1 MRQLESYC
9 LTMAVAEVV
18 NPSAFTEVES
28 RVLDATKLAIEKW
41 GVSRFTVA
49 DVCDLS
55 GVSRATVYRMF
66 PGGKEILL
74 EALHV
79 RSLDEFFTTLLDR
92 AQGAKSLE
100 DLLVRCIVSA
110 TTELRNDEHL
120 AMMLAT
126 EPGTTLMQFTIDGL
140 SRIVR
145 VAASYLAPLVADF
158 LPKREADALVEVLS
172 RLVIS
177 YFLTPSDRYDFT
189 SETSVAKFL
198 NTHINIHELT
208 KQN

>member
-1 MRQLESYC
+1 
-9 LTMAVAEVV
+9 MASAVDA
-18 NPSAFTEVES
+18 NLSAFTVVET

-49 DVCDLS
+49 DVCELAD
-55 GVSRATVYRMF
+55 VSRATLYRMF
-66 PGGKEILL
+66 PGGKEVLL
-74 EALHV
+74 EVLHV

-92 AQGAKSLE
+92 ADGAKSLE

-110 TTELRNDEHL
+110 TTQLRNDQHL

-145 VAASYLAPLVADF
+145 VAASYLEPHVSNF
-158 LPKREADALVEVLS
+158 LPKREADALVEVLA

-177 YFLTPSDRYDFT
+177 YFLTPSDHFDFT
-189 SETSVAKFL
+189 DSASAAKFL
-198 NTHINIHELT
+198 NTHINIHELS
-208 KQN
+208 KK

>member
-1 MRQLESYC
+1 MTISA
-9 LTMAVAEVV
+9 TA
-18 NPSAFTEVES
+18 NPASFTEIET

-55 GVSRATVYRMF
+55 NVSRATVYRMF
-66 PGGKEILL
+66 PGGKEVLL

-79 RSLDEFFTTLLDR
+79 RSLDEFFTTLLAR
-92 AQGAKSLE
+92 AEGAKSLE

-110 TTELRNDEHL
+110 TTELRNDQHL

-158 LPKREADALVEVLS
+158 LPKREADALVEVLA

-177 YFLTPSDRYDFT
+177 YFLTPSDRFDFT
-189 SETSVAKFL
+189 NEASTAKFL
-198 NTHINIHELT
+198 NAHINIHQLT
-208 KQN
+208 K

>member
-1 MRQLESYC
+1 
-9 LTMAVAEVV
+9 MASAVDA
-18 NPSAFTEVES
+18 NPSAFTVVET

-41 GVSRFTVA
+41 GVSRFTIS
-49 DVCDLS
+49 DVCVLAD
-55 GVSRATVYRMF
+55 VSRATLYRMF
-66 PGGKEILL
+66 PGGKEVLL
-74 EALHV
+74 EVLHV

-92 AQGAKSLE
+92 ADGAKSLE

-110 TTELRNDEHL
+110 TTQLRNDQHL

-145 VAASYLAPLVADF
+145 VAASYLAPHVSNF
-158 LPKREADALVEVLS
+158 LPKREADALVEVLA

-177 YFLTPSDRYDFT
+177 YFLTPSDHFDFT
-189 SETSVAKFL
+189 DSASAAKFL

-208 KQN
+208 KK

>member
-1 MRQLESYC
+1 
-9 LTMAVAEVV
+9 MAIAVDA
-18 NPSAFTEVES
+18 NQSAFTALET

-49 DVCDLS
+49 DVCELAN
-55 GVSRATVYRMF
+55 VSRATLYRMF

-74 EALHV
+74 EVLHV
-79 RSLDEFFTTLLDR
+79 RSLDEFFTTLLAR
-92 AQGAKSLE
+92 ADGAKSLE

-110 TTELRNDEHL
+110 TTELRNDQHL

-145 VAASYLAPLVADF
+145 VAASYLAPHVSNF
-158 LPKREADALVEVLS
+158 LPKREADALVEVLA

-177 YFLTPSDRYDFT
+177 YFLTPSDHFDFT
-189 SETSVAKFL
+189 DTASAAKFL
-198 NTHINIHELT
+198 NTYINIHELS
-208 KQN
+208 KK

>member
-1 MRQLESYC
+1 
-9 LTMAVAEVV
+9 MANAVDA
-18 NPSAFTEVES
+18 NQSAFTALET

-41 GVSRFTVA
+41 GVSRFTIA
-49 DVCDLS
+49 DVCVLAD
-55 GVSRATVYRMF
+55 VSRATLYRMF
-66 PGGKEILL
+66 PGGKEVLL
-74 EALHV
+74 EVLHV

-92 AQGAKSLE
+92 ADGAKSLE

-110 TTELRNDEHL
+110 TTQLRNDQHL

-145 VAASYLAPLVADF
+145 VAASYLAPHVSNF
-158 LPKREADALVEVLS
+158 LPKREADALVEVLA

-177 YFLTPSDRYDFT
+177 YFLTPSDHFDFT
-189 SETSVAKFL
+189 DSASAAKFL

-208 KQN
+208 KK

>member
-1 MRQLESYC
+1 MASATTDKPTAFNALE
-9 LTMAVAEVV
+9 T
-18 NPSAFTEVES
+18 
-28 RVLDATKLAIEKW
+28 RVLDATKIAIEKW
-41 GVSRFTVA
+41 GVSRFTVN
-49 DVCDLS
+49 DVCVLAN
-55 GVSRATVYRMF
+55 VSRATLYRMF

-79 RSLDEFFTTLLDR
+79 RSLDEFFTTLLAHAD
-92 AQGAKSLE
+92 GANSLE
-100 DLLVRCIVSA
+100 DLLVRCIVAA

-145 VAASYLAPLVADF
+145 VASAYLAPLVADF
-158 LPKREADALVEVLS
+158 LPKREADALVEVLA

-177 YFLTPSDRYDFT
+177 YFLTPSDHFDFT
-189 SETSVAKFL
+189 DRASTAKFL
-198 NTHINIHELT
+198 NTHINIHELS
-208 KQN
+208 KK

>member
-1 MRQLESYC
+1 
-9 LTMAVAEVV
+9 MAIAVYA
-18 NPSAFTEVES
+18 NQSAFTAVET

-49 DVCDLS
+49 DVCELAN
-55 GVSRATVYRMF
+55 VSRATLYRMF

-74 EALHV
+74 EVLHV
-79 RSLDEFFTTLLDR
+79 RSLDEFFTTLLAR
-92 AQGAKSLE
+92 ADGAKSLE

-110 TTELRNDEHL
+110 TTELRNDQHL

-145 VAASYLAPLVADF
+145 VAASYLAPHVSNF
-158 LPKREADALVEVLS
+158 LPKREADALVEVLA

-177 YFLTPSDRYDFT
+177 YFLTPSDHFDFT
-189 SETSVAKFL
+189 DTASAAKFL
-198 NTHINIHELT
+198 NTYINIHELS
-208 KQN
+208 KK

>member
-1 MRQLESYC
+1 MSISA
-9 LTMAVAEVV
+9 TA
-18 NPSAFTEVES
+18 NPASFTEVET
-28 RVLDATKLAIEKW
+28 RVLDATKFAIEKW

-49 DVCDLS
+49 DVCDLAN
-55 GVSRATVYRMF
+55 VSRATVYRMF
-66 PGGKEILL
+66 PGGKEVLL

-79 RSLDEFFTTLLDR
+79 RSLDEFFTTLLAR
-92 AQGAKSLE
+92 AEGAKSLE

-110 TTELRNDEHL
+110 TTELRNDQHL

-158 LPKREADALVEVLS
+158 LPKREADALVEVLA

-177 YFLTPSDRYDFT
+177 YFLTPSDRFDFT
-189 SETSVAKFL
+189 SETSTAKFL
-198 NTHINIHELT
+198 HTHINIHELT
-208 KQN
+208 K

>member
-1 MRQLESYC
+1 
-9 LTMAVAEVV
+9 MAIAVDA
-18 NPSAFTEVES
+18 NQAAFTEVDT
-28 RVLDATKLAIEKW
+28 RVLNATKLAIEKW

-49 DVCDLS
+49 DVCDLA
-55 GVSRATVYRMF
+55 GVSRATLYRMF
-66 PGGKEILL
+66 PGGKEVLL

-92 AQGAKSLE
+92 AEGAKSLE

-110 TTELRNDEHL
+110 TTELRNDQHL

-145 VAASYLAPLVADF
+145 VAAAYLAPHVSNF
-158 LPKREADALVEVLS
+158 LPKREADALVEVLA

-177 YFLTPSDRYDFT
+177 YFLTPSDRYDFAN
-189 SETSVAKFL
+189 EVSVVKFL
-198 NTHINIHELT
+198 DSHINIHEVS
-208 KQN
+208 KK

>member
-1 MRQLESYC
+1 
-9 LTMAVAEVV
+9 MAIEVV
-18 NPSAFTEVES
+18 SKQASFTEVET

-55 GVSRATVYRMF
+55 NVSRATVYRMF
-66 PGGKEILL
+66 PGGKEVLL

-92 AQGAKSLE
+92 AKGAKSLE

-110 TTELRNDEHL
+110 TTELRNDAHL

-158 LPKREADALVEVLS
+158 LPKREADALVEVLA
-172 RLVIS
+172 RLVVS
-177 YFLTPSDRYDFT
+177 YFLTPSERYDFT
-189 SETSVAKFL
+189 SEVSVTKFL
-198 NTHINIHELT
+198 RMHVNIHEFEKL
-208 KQN
+208 N

>member
-1 MRQLESYC
+1 
-9 LTMAVAEVV
+9 MASAVDA
-18 NPSAFTEVES
+18 NPSAFTVVET

-41 GVSRFTVA
+41 GVSRFTIA
-49 DVCDLS
+49 DVCVLAD
-55 GVSRATVYRMF
+55 VSRATLYRMF
-66 PGGKEILL
+66 PGGKEVLL
-74 EALHV
+74 EVLHV

-92 AQGAKSLE
+92 ADGAKSLE

-110 TTELRNDEHL
+110 TTQLRNDQHL

-145 VAASYLAPLVADF
+145 VAASYLAPHVSNF
-158 LPKREADALVEVLS
+158 LPKREADALVEVLA

-177 YFLTPSDRYDFT
+177 YFLTPSDHFDFT
-189 SETSVAKFL
+189 DSASAAKFL

-208 KQN
+208 KK

>member
-1 MRQLESYC
+1 
-9 LTMAVAEVV
+9 MAVAEIT
-18 NPSAFTEVES
+18 NPVSFTEVES

-41 GVSRFTVA
+41 GVSRFTVS
-49 DVCDLS
+49 DVCDLAN
-55 GVSRATVYRMF
+55 VSRATVYRMF
-66 PGGKEILL
+66 PGGKEVLL

-79 RSLDEFFTTLLDR
+79 RSLDEFFTTLLAR
-92 AQGAKSLE
+92 ADGAKSLE

-110 TTELRNDEHL
+110 TTELRNDQHL

-158 LPKREADALVEVLS
+158 LPKREADALVEVLA

-189 SETSVAKFL
+189 NEASVAKFL
-198 NTHINIHELT
+198 HMHINIHELT
-208 KQN
+208 K

>member
-1 MRQLESYC
+1 
-9 LTMAVAEVV
+9 MAIAV
-18 NPSAFTEVES
+18 NANQSAFTALET

-49 DVCDLS
+49 DVCDLAN
-55 GVSRATVYRMF
+55 VSRATLYRMF

-74 EALHV
+74 EVLHV
-79 RSLDEFFTTLLDR
+79 RSLDEFFTTLLAR
-92 AQGAKSLE
+92 ADGAKSLE

-110 TTELRNDEHL
+110 TTELRNDQHL

-145 VAASYLAPLVADF
+145 VAASYLAPHVSNF
-158 LPKREADALVEVLS
+158 LPKREADALVEVLA

-177 YFLTPSDRYDFT
+177 YFLTPSDHFDFADT
-189 SETSVAKFL
+189 ASAAKFL
-198 NTHINIHELT
+198 NTYINIHELS
-208 KQN
+208 KK

>member
-1 MRQLESYC
+1 
-9 LTMAVAEVV
+9 MASAVDA
-18 NPSAFTEVES
+18 NQSAFTVVET

-49 DVCDLS
+49 DVCELAD
-55 GVSRATVYRMF
+55 VSRATLYRMF
-66 PGGKEILL
+66 PGGKEVLL
-74 EALHV
+74 EVLHV

-92 AQGAKSLE
+92 ADGAKSLE

-110 TTELRNDEHL
+110 TTQLRNDQHL

-145 VAASYLAPLVADF
+145 VAASYLAPHVSNF
-158 LPKREADALVEVLS
+158 LPKREADALVEVLA

-177 YFLTPSDRYDFT
+177 YFLTPSDHFDFT
-189 SETSVAKFL
+189 DSASAAKFL

-208 KQN
+208 KK

>member
-1 MRQLESYC
+1 
-9 LTMAVAEVV
+9 MAIAVDA
-18 NPSAFTEVES
+18 NQAAFTEVET
-28 RVLDATKLAIEKW
+28 RVLNATKLAIEKW

-49 DVCDLS
+49 DVCDLA
-55 GVSRATVYRMF
+55 GVSRATLYRMF

-79 RSLDEFFTTLLDR
+79 RSLDEFFTTLLGR
-92 AQGAKSLE
+92 ADGAKSLE

-110 TTELRNDEHL
+110 TTELRNDQHL

-145 VAASYLAPLVADF
+145 VAASYLAPHVSNF
-158 LPKREADALVEVLS
+158 LPKREADALVEVLA

-177 YFLTPSDRYDFT
+177 YFLTPSDHFDFT
-189 SETSVAKFL
+189 DTASAAKFL
-198 NTHINIHELT
+198 NTYINIHELS
-208 KQN
+208 KK

>member
-1 MRQLESYC
+1 M
-9 LTMAVAEVV
+9 AEVETV
-18 NPSAFTEVES
+18 STSAFTEVES

-79 RSLDEFFTTLLDR
+79 RSLDEFFSTLLNR

-110 TTELRNDEHL
+110 TTELRDDEHL

-126 EPGTTLMQFTIDGL
+126 EPGATLMQFTIDGL

-145 VAASYLAPLVADF
+145 VAASYLAPLVSDF

-189 SETSVAKFL
+189 SEASVAKFL
-198 NTHINIHELT
+198 NTHINFHELT

>member
-1 MRQLESYC
+1 
-9 LTMAVAEVV
+9 MAVAEIT
-18 NPSAFTEVES
+18 NPVSFTEVES

-41 GVSRFTVA
+41 GVSRFTVS
-49 DVCDLS
+49 DVCDLAN
-55 GVSRATVYRMF
+55 VSRATVYRMF
-66 PGGKEILL
+66 PGGKEVLL

-79 RSLDEFFTTLLDR
+79 RSLDEFFTTLLAR
-92 AQGAKSLE
+92 ADGAKSLE

-110 TTELRNDEHL
+110 TSELRNDQHL

-158 LPKREADALVEVLS
+158 LPKREADALVEVLA

-189 SETSVAKFL
+189 NEASVAKFL
-198 NTHINIHELT
+198 YMHINIHELT
-208 KQN
+208 K

>member
-1 MRQLESYC
+1 
-9 LTMAVAEVV
+9 MAVAEVI
-18 NPSAFTEVES
+18 NPAAFTEIES

-49 DVCDLS
+49 DVCEIS

-79 RSLDEFFTTLLDR
+79 RSLDEFFTTLLNH

-110 TTELRNDEHL
+110 TTELRDDEHL

-126 EPGTTLMQFTIDGL
+126 EPGKTLMQFTIDGL

-145 VAASYLAPLVADF
+145 VAASY
-158 LPKREADALVEVLS
+158 
-172 RLVIS
+172 
-177 YFLTPSDRYDFT
+177 
-189 SETSVAKFL
+189 
-198 NTHINIHELT
+198 
-208 KQN
+208 

>member
-1 MRQLESYC
+1 
-9 LTMAVAEVV
+9 MASAVDA
-18 NPSAFTEVES
+18 NPSAFTVVET

-41 GVSRFTVA
+41 GVSRFTIA
-49 DVCDLS
+49 DVCELAD
-55 GVSRATVYRMF
+55 VSRATLYRMF
-66 PGGKEILL
+66 PGGKEVLL
-74 EALHV
+74 EVLHV

-92 AQGAKSLE
+92 ADGAKSLE

-110 TTELRNDEHL
+110 TTQLRNDQHL

-145 VAASYLAPLVADF
+145 VAALYLAPHVSNF
-158 LPKREADALVEVLS
+158 LPKREADALVEVLA

-177 YFLTPSDRYDFT
+177 YFLTPSDHFDFT
-189 SETSVAKFL
+189 DSASAAKFL

-208 KQN
+208 KK

>member
-1 MRQLESYC
+1 M
-9 LTMAVAEVV
+9 AEVETAST
-18 NPSAFTEVES
+18 SAFTEVES

-79 RSLDEFFTTLLDR
+79 RSLDEFFTTLLNR

-110 TTELRNDEHL
+110 TTELRDDEHL

-140 SRIVR
+140 SRQIQ
-145 VAASYLAPLVADF
+145 
-158 LPKREADALVEVLS
+158 
-172 RLVIS
+172 IG
-177 YFLTPSDRYDFT
+177 TPVGGQRC
-189 SETSVAKFL
+189 L
-198 NTHINIHELT
+198 
-208 KQN
+208 

>member
-1 MRQLESYC
+1 
-9 LTMAVAEVV
+9 MASAVDA
-18 NPSAFTEVES
+18 NLSAFTVVET

-49 DVCDLS
+49 DVCELAD
-55 GVSRATVYRMF
+55 VSRATLYRMF
-66 PGGKEILL
+66 PGGKEVLL
-74 EALHV
+74 EVLHV

-92 AQGAKSLE
+92 ADGAKSLE

-110 TTELRNDEHL
+110 TTQLRNDQHL

-145 VAASYLAPLVADF
+145 VAASYLAPHVSNF
-158 LPKREADALVEVLS
+158 LPKREADALVEVLA

-177 YFLTPSDRYDFT
+177 YFLTPSDHFDFT
-189 SETSVAKFL
+189 DSASAAKFL

-208 KQN
+208 KK

>member
-1 MRQLESYC
+1 
-9 LTMAVAEVV
+9 MAIAVDA
-18 NPSAFTEVES
+18 NQSAFTAVET

-49 DVCDLS
+49 DVCELAN
-55 GVSRATVYRMF
+55 VSRATLYRMF

-79 RSLDEFFTTLLDR
+79 RSLDEFFTTLLAR
-92 AQGAKSLE
+92 ADGAKSLE

-110 TTELRNDEHL
+110 TTELRNDQHL

-145 VAASYLAPLVADF
+145 VAASYLAPHVSNF
-158 LPKREADALVEVLS
+158 LPKREADALVEVLA

-177 YFLTPSDRYDFT
+177 YFLTPSDHFDFT
-189 SETSVAKFL
+189 DTASAAKFL
-198 NTHINIHELT
+198 NTYINIHELS
-208 KQN
+208 KK

>member
-1 MRQLESYC
+1 
-9 LTMAVAEVV
+9 MAVAEIT
-18 NPSAFTEVES
+18 NPVSFTEVES

-41 GVSRFTVA
+41 GVSRFTVS
-49 DVCDLS
+49 DVCDLAN
-55 GVSRATVYRMF
+55 VSRATVYRMF
-66 PGGKEILL
+66 PGGKEVLL

-79 RSLDEFFTTLLDR
+79 RSLDEFFTTLLAR
-92 AQGAKSLE
+92 ADGAKSLE

-110 TTELRNDEHL
+110 TTEMRNDQHL

-158 LPKREADALVEVLS
+158 LPKREADALVEVLA

-189 SETSVAKFL
+189 NEASVAKFL
-198 NTHINIHELT
+198 HMHINIHELT
-208 KQN
+208 K

>member
-1 MRQLESYC
+1 
-9 LTMAVAEVV
+9 MAVAEIT
-18 NPSAFTEVES
+18 NPVSFTEVES

-41 GVSRFTVA
+41 GVSRFTVS
-49 DVCDLS
+49 DVCDLAN
-55 GVSRATVYRMF
+55 VSRATVYRMF
-66 PGGKEILL
+66 PGGKEVLL

-79 RSLDEFFTTLLDR
+79 RSLDEFFTTLLAR
-92 AQGAKSLE
+92 ADGAKSLE

-110 TTELRNDEHL
+110 TSELRNDQHL

-158 LPKREADALVEVLS
+158 FPKREADALVEVLA

-189 SETSVAKFL
+189 NEASVAKFL
-198 NTHINIHELT
+198 HMHINIHELT
-208 KQN
+208 K

>member
-1 MRQLESYC
+1 
-9 LTMAVAEVV
+9 MASAVDA
-18 NPSAFTEVES
+18 NQSAFTVVET

-49 DVCDLS
+49 DVCELAD
-55 GVSRATVYRMF
+55 VSRATLYRMF
-66 PGGKEILL
+66 PGGKEVLL
-74 EALHV
+74 EVLHV

-92 AQGAKSLE
+92 ADGAKSLE

-110 TTELRNDEHL
+110 TTQLRNDQHL

-145 VAASYLAPLVADF
+145 VAASYLAPHVSNF
-158 LPKREADALVEVLS
+158 LPKREADALVEVLA

-177 YFLTPSDRYDFT
+177 YFLTPSDHFDFT
-189 SETSVAKFL
+189 DSASAAKFL

-208 KQN
+208 KKQK

>member
-1 MRQLESYC
+1 
-9 LTMAVAEVV
+9 MAISATA
-18 NPSAFTEVES
+18 NPASFTEVET

-55 GVSRATVYRMF
+55 NVSRATVYRMF
-66 PGGKEILL
+66 PGGKEVLL

-79 RSLDEFFTTLLDR
+79 RSLDEFFTTLLAR
-92 AQGAKSLE
+92 AEGAKSLE

-110 TTELRNDEHL
+110 TTELRNDQHL

-158 LPKREADALVEVLS
+158 LPKREADALVEVLA

-177 YFLTPSDRYDFT
+177 YFLTPSDRFDFT
-189 SETSVAKFL
+189 NEASTAKFL
-198 NTHINIHELT
+198 NAHINIHQLT
-208 KQN
+208 K